1 MDRVIL
7 EAFGQ
12 AGFVAATAL
21 RVLLIIVVATV
32 AIVIGQRAIRAFR
45 IRISNR
51 LDDREA
57 VQRAETLGRAAR
69 YLLAVVVS
77 LIAAMLVLGEIGVS
91 LAPILGAAGVVGLAV
106 GFGAQSLVKDYF
118 SGFFLLL
125 ENQIRQGD
133 VVRLGDHSG
142 LVEEL
147 TLRYVRLRDYD
158 GNVHFVP
165 NGEIKTVVSMSR
177 GFAYAVI
184 DVGIAYREHV
194 DEALAVMRE
203 VGAAMRADA
212 ALAEVLLDDVEIA
225 GVDGWAD
232 SAVTL
237 RCRFKC
243 APLQQWT
250 VRREFLRRLK
260 QAFDE
265 HGIEI
270 PYPHLTVY
278 AGQDKHGTAPAWP
291 LRILRGA
298 RGSGD
303 ARPATGAATSPP
315 TMPREPDRR
324 PRHA

>member
-1 MDRVIL
+1 MTRLLVEL
-7 EAFGQ
+7 FGEAG
-12 AGFVAATAL
+12 AAAAVGL
-21 RVLLIIVVATV
+21 RILLIIVGAAVATTL
-32 AIVIGQRAIRAFR
+32 AQRTIRAFR
-45 IRISNR
+45 VRIATR
-51 LDDREA
+51 FDDPEA

-69 YLLAVVVS
+69 YLAAVVIS
-77 LIAAMLVLGEIGVS
+77 LLAATLVLGELGVS
-91 LAPILGAAGVVGLAV
+91 LAPILGAAGVVGLAI

-133 VVRLGDHSG
+133 VVKLGEHGG

-165 NGEIKTVVSMSR
+165 NGEIQTVVNMSR
-177 GFAYAVI
+177 GYAQAVI
-184 DVGIAYREHV
+184 DVGIAYRENV
-194 DEALAVMRE
+194 DEAMDVMRL
-203 VGAAMRADA
+203 VGTQMRDDDDFAPR
-212 ALAEVLLDDVEIA
+212 LLDDLEIA

-243 APLQQWT
+243 APLQQWA

-260 QAFDE
+260 VAFDAR
-265 HGIEI
+265 GIEI

-278 AGQDKHGTAPAWP
+278 AGQDKSGAAPAWP
-291 LRILRGA
+291 LRILDGERGVA
-298 RGSGD
+298 QR
-303 ARPATGAATSPP
+303 AVP
-315 TMPREPDRR
+315 TASR
-324 PRHA
+324 